1 MRIGV
6 VGHVEHVT
14 IARVPALPV
23 PGDIVHLDQP
33 EWLPGGGGGITFAQL
48 VKSPA
53 DVHLFTAL
61 GNDEAAEQVRAALD
75 ATTATIHVGQRDEP
89 QTRDLVLLTPGGER
103 TIFVVGRPLQATIED
118 GLDWDVLETCRAVFF
133 TGQDPRVLER
143 ARAADIV
150 VVTARRKAVLDESG
164 IVADVVVGSTF
175 DPREASTLAD
185 YRVPPRALVMTEGP
199 QGGRIETADGVVR
212 FPAPPR
218 PAVPLVS
225 TYGAGDSFA
234 GALTWYLAC
243 GLAVPEACKRAGPHG
258 AAVLRGDDPLT
269 AQMPLEAVTGRRS

>member
-23 PGDIVHLDQP
+23 AGEIVHLDEP

-48 VKSPA
+48 TKSPA
-53 DVHLFTAL
+53 EVHLFTAL
-61 GNDEAAEQVRAALD
+61 GNDEAAGQVRAALD
-75 ATTATIHVGQRDEP
+75 ATPATIHAGYRDEP

-103 TIFVVGRPLQATIED
+103 TIFVVGRPLQATIAD
-118 GLDWDVLETCRAVFF
+118 ALDWEVLRTCRAVFF
-133 TGQDPRVLER
+133 TGQDAAVLER

-150 VVTARRKAVLDESG
+150 VVTARRKEALARSG
-164 IVADVVVGSTF
+164 ILADVVVGSAF

-185 YRVPPRALVMTEGP
+185 YPVPPRALVMTEGP
-199 QGGRIETADGVVR
+199 HGGRIETAEGIVR
-212 FPAPPR
+212 FPAPPQ
-218 PAVPLVS
+218 PSTALVS

-243 GLAVPEACKRAGPHG
+243 GLPVREACVRAGPYG
-258 AAVLRGDDPLT
+258 AAVLRSDNPL
-269 AQMPLEAVTGRRS
+269 AGQMPLEWV